1 MVHTAM
7 NKEYQ
12 ANARGLA
19 DILRW
24 WREEIVIPTDVPNS
38 AKSTTMYD
46 LEDVETACR
55 RVAES
60 DDEASLEVALQALVS
75 RGDAAR
81 RLVRMLHDFT
91 PRLTGDMAEL
101 VAEMERLLNPLV
113 EFSETTTGRAAEGV
127 THTEGVSMDLP
138 RLRGH
143 PAKHEGSSEAA
154 TRKKKTDKTIVSLK
168 IGGVLVALGLITYT
182 HVLTAL
188 GAFVV
193 LASLSVQF
201 VSWLAMRRATRSP
214 QGQTLESRAGE
225 VSEGEPHHPHS
236 SDGPTM
242 QVRALKDKLQAPIEK
257 GQKPMVGEL
266 LNLRREAN
274 SLAKDPSLSVADHF
288 ALWKLSDA
296 IDDTLDN
303 FIATNLPESPELKQL
318 RQDRARYK
326 EAFSPEF
333 SMLMERFLDS
343 GSAEDTKAL
352 GDLLFPKEHRARL
365 LFILDY
371 ANDFEKTTYGE
382 LFADWVRLKGYS
394 PSDVKELV
402 DADVVKGLEVSAR
415 IQS

>member
-24 WREEIVIPTDVPNS
+24 WREEIVIPADVFNS

-46 LEDVETACR
+46 LEDVETVCR

-60 DDEASLEVALQALVS
+60 DDEASLEVALQALAS

-81 RLVRMLHDFT
+81 RLLRMFHDFT

-101 VAEMERLLNPLV
+101 VAEMERLLSPLV
-113 EFSETTTGRAAEGV
+113 EFSETTTGRAAERV
-127 THTEGVSMDLP
+127 THTEGVSVDLP

-143 PAKHEGSSEAA
+143 PAKHEGSSKTAR
-154 TRKKKTDKTIVSLK
+154 RKKKTDKTIVSLK

-188 GAFVV
+188 GALVV

-214 QGQTLESRAGE
+214 QVETLESRAEE
-225 VSEGEPHHPHS
+225 VSEGEPHHPQG

-242 QVRALKDKLQAPIEK
+242 QIRALKDKTNFRCAWK
-257 GQKPMVGEL
+257 RGRSL
-266 LNLRREAN
+266 LW
-274 SLAKDPSLSVADHF
+274 SLSF
-288 ALWKLSDA
+288 
-296 IDDTLDN
+296 
-303 FIATNLPESPELKQL
+303 
-318 RQDRARYK
+318 
-326 EAFSPEF
+326 
-333 SMLMERFLDS
+333 
-343 GSAEDTKAL
+343 
-352 GDLLFPKEHRARL
+352 
-365 LFILDY
+365 
-371 ANDFEKTTYGE
+371 
-382 LFADWVRLKGYS
+382 
-394 PSDVKELV
+394 
-402 DADVVKGLEVSAR
+402 
-415 IQS
+415 